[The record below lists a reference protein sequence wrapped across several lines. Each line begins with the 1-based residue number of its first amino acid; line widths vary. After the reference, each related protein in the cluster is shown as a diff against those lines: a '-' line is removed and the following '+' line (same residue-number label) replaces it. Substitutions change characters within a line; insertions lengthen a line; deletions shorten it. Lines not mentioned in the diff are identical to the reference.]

1 MTGQESETNNDFLS
15 NGAYYYFDFERDA
28 QSLGTYCN
36 VKLNYLGFGNLGVP
50 TQGYLNNDTYSIQ
63 HKIVYA
69 VAIYNT

>member
-1 MTGQESETNNDFLS
+1 MIFFQMVLIIILISNEMLSRSEHM
-15 NGAYYYFDFERDA
+15 
-28 QSLGTYCN
+28 YCN